1 MPAAIPGP
9 ILRGSTREVF
19 EMKRM
24 LVVLGVLAA
33 LGVAPAAT
41 SAQTATKVTVAMHDP
56 GCHWFQVGTT
66 YRESLTVRGPVSL
79 FNVDEAALVV
89 KGPTGRKLDPVGKS
103 LRLVKGVYRIT
114 MVKQAPDDN
123 HLLLR
128 VL

>member
-1 MPAAIPGP
+1 
-9 ILRGSTREVF
+9 
-19 EMKRM
+19 MKRM
-24 LVVLGVLAA
+24 LVVLGALAA

-56 GCHWFQVGTT
+56 GCHWFQVGTA
-66 YRESLTVRGPVSL
+66 YRKNLTVRGPVSL
-79 FNVDEAALVV
+79 ANLDEAALVV
-89 KGPTGRKLDPVGKS
+89 KGPAGTKIEPVGKTI
-103 LRLVKGVYRIT
+103 RLAKGVYRIT